1 MKRQAF
7 RPKEKKMR
15 TGLQKNITAA
25 SKKHSTKHYSR
36 SRVPIKSEGMK
47 YKRRDNVGI
56 LLDENDSRYDFCYII
71 FCDSKA

>member
-1 MKRQAF
+1 
-7 RPKEKKMR
+7 MR
-15 TGLQKNITAA
+15 NGFQTNSTAA

-56 LLDENDSRYDFCYII
+56 LLDENDSRYDFCCII
-71 FCDSKA
+71 YCDT

>member
-1 MKRQAF
+1 MKN
-7 RPKEKKMR
+7 
-15 TGLQKNITAA
+15 GLQKNSTAA

-56 LLDENDSRYDFCYII
+56 SLDENDSRYDFCYII
-71 FCDSKA
+71 CCYTKEIDLLFY